1 MFSGVSNRSHGEEA
15 LKSTLEE
22 RRANSKIAFIL
33 AFAATKGRGQKTPSL
48 PFRVPYSGHFE
59 TISGPLK
66 PTHGLSGPPACGLG
80 GVGVIACPSR
90 PAGCCCDI
98 AHLRDRRLALVT
110 GLLLA
115 LSGARTASAQFE
127 VRGDFS
133 ALGAPFA
140 ISVGDFNHDGTPDLA
155 IAAGG
160 DYKDDV
166 AVLLGHGDGTFGPPA
181 LYLAGVGG
189 NSIAAA
195 DLDNDGNLDL
205 VVASQSGYI
214 AILMGKGDGTFQ
226 PATETPPVAPFE
238 TYVAVGDFNRDG
250 IPDLVA
256 LAPGGAGEISVL
268 MGNGDGT
275 FQSAVTTQPQ
285 FAVQAIG
292 LGDFNRD
299 GDLDLVA
306 AGQFG
311 VGSELNILLGN
322 GDGTFRQGASY
333 TGDNSPESIA
343 VADFNGDH
351 KLDFAVANLD
361 GVGIGVWLGNGDGTF
376 EQGVNYAT
384 QSPISV
390 TAGGFA

>member
-1 MFSGVSNRSHGEEA
+1 MAHFRHR
-15 LKSTLEE
+15 L
-22 RRANSKIAFIL
+22 L
-33 AFAATKGRGQKTPSL
+33 AT
-48 PFRVPYSGHFE
+48 
-59 TISGPLK
+59 
-66 PTHGLSGPPACGLG
+66 
-80 GVGVIACPSR
+80 
-90 PAGCCCDI
+90 
-98 AHLRDRRLALVT
+98 VT
-110 GLLLA
+110 GSLLA
-115 LSGARTASAQFE
+115 LSGARIASAQFE

-140 ISVGDFNHDGTPDLA
+140 IAVGDFNHDGTPDLA

-275 FQSAVTTQPQ
+275 FQSAITTQPQ

-306 AGQFG
+306 
-311 VGSELNILLGN
+311 
-322 GDGTFRQGASY
+322 GAIRR
-333 TGDNSPESIA
+333 G
-343 VADFNGDH
+343 
-351 KLDFAVANLD
+351 
-361 GVGIGVWLGNGDGTF
+361 
-376 EQGVNYAT
+376 
-384 QSPISV
+384 
-390 TAGGFA
+390 

>member
-1 MFSGVSNRSHGEEA
+1 
-15 LKSTLEE
+15 
-22 RRANSKIAFIL
+22 
-33 AFAATKGRGQKTPSL
+33 
-48 PFRVPYSGHFE
+48 
-59 TISGPLK
+59 
-66 PTHGLSGPPACGLG
+66 
-80 GVGVIACPSR
+80 
-90 PAGCCCDI
+90 
-98 AHLRDRRLALVT
+98 
-110 GLLLA
+110 
-115 LSGARTASAQFE
+115 
-127 VRGDFS
+127 
-133 ALGAPFA
+133 
-140 ISVGDFNHDGTPDLA
+140 
-155 IAAGG
+155 
-160 DYKDDV
+160 
-166 AVLLGHGDGTFGPPA
+166 
-181 LYLAGVGG
+181 
-189 NSIAAA
+189 
-195 DLDNDGNLDL
+195 
-205 VVASQSGYI
+205 
-214 AILMGKGDGTFQ
+214 
-226 PATETPPVAPFE
+226 
-238 TYVAVGDFNRDG
+238 VAVGDFNRDG

-275 FQSAVTTQPQ
+275 FQSAITTQPQ

-311 VGSELNILLGN
+311 AGSELNILLGN

-390 TAGGFA
+390 TAARLNGDGAVDLAVANEGGGVTVFLGYGNGRFQPGAFYPADLEDKFVAVGDFNGDQKPDLALADGARSSATVLLNTGVVSFSPTTPLNFKKQTVGTESAAQTVTLTNTGTTELKIQSVKASPEFAVTSTCGSRVAPGANCMITATFSPTQKGAKQGTISIIDNASSKPQVIELLGTGT